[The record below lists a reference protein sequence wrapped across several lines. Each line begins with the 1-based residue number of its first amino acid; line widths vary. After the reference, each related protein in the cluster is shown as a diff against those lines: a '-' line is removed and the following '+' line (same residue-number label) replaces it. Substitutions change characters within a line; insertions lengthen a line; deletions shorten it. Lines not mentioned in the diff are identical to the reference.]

1 MSDTPTPAELRD
13 PGAHDRGGWLTL
25 NEAAEKFRIP
35 KERLAQ
41 AAEEGKL
48 AVRKVGPVAP
58 AMREAWLVQPDQ
70 VEQLLQQEHAPG
82 KPGTS

>member
-1 MSDTPTPAELRD
+1 MTNTPTPAEMQD

-25 NEAAEKFRIP
+25 TEAAEQYGIP
-35 KERLAQ
+35 KERLVQ
-41 AAEEGKL
+41 AADAGKI

-70 VEQLLQQEHAPG
+70 VQQLLDDERAA
-82 KPGTS
+82 